1 MPKRQLFLI
10 ILLSGLALVAW
21 YIDGRL
27 GGGRGVVLII
37 GIAASTLVAAAFAYL
52 FGENESKSNEG
63 TLETDSKAFDLTAEL
78 AKLDK
83 LKKDGLITAED
94 YEVLKK
100 RAIEKAKE

>member
-1 MPKRQLFLI
+1 MRKQQVYIGTVFLLF
-10 ILLSGLALVAW
+10 ILFFIGGPDTFSGATTWFLYL
-21 YIDGRL
+21 
-27 GGGRGVVLII
+27 
-37 GIAASTLVAAAFAYL
+37 AASSIIALPIAL
-52 FGENESKSNEG
+52 FFGKDESKSNEG
-63 TLETDSKAFDLTAEL
+63 TLETDNKAFDLTAEL